1 MRLDNYVGRMVR
13 LNQESFVPIAQR
25 ARRQGM
31 DLENQFIVANISP
44 EQRKLICYG
53 ADVRVAVSVRDVALV

>member
-13 LNQESFVPIAQR
+13 LKQESFVPIARR

-31 DLENQFIVANISP
+31 DLENQFIVANVSP
-44 EQRKLICYG
+44 EERKLICYG
-53 ADVRVAVSVRDVALV
+53 ADFRVAVSAREVALL